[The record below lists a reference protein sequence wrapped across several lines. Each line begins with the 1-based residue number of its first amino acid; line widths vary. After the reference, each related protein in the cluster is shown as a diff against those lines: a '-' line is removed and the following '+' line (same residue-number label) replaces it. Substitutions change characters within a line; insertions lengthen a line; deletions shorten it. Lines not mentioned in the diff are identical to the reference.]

1 MARKGAELG
10 GKLLVKILL
19 RWGSLRAVPSLLCSP
34 RHRDFTNVP
43 LEGECLHLGSPPLSI
58 SGDTDTFCNSDV
70 MLMNLAMEGF
80 RLLFNNNKE
89 VLIPEVFFLF
99 VFFFPRDLIPDNRGG
114 VEAS

>member
-1 MARKGAELG
+1 MGIAEGRPFPPVL
-10 GKLLVKILL
+10 
-19 RWGSLRAVPSLLCSP
+19 PSASGFHERP
-34 RHRDFTNVP
+34 AGM
-43 LEGECLHLGSPPLSI
+43 GECLHLGSPPLSI

-89 VLIPEVFFLF
+89 VLIQEVFFLF
-99 VFFFPRDLIPDNRGG
+99 VFFFPRDLIRDNRGG

>member
-1 MARKGAELG
+1 M
-10 GKLLVKILL
+10 LVKILL
-19 RWGSLRAVPSLLCSP
+19 RWGSLSAVPSLLCSP
-34 RHRDFTNVP
+34 RDRDFRNVP

-89 VLIPEVFFLF
+89 VLIPEVFFVF
-99 VFFFPRDLIPDNRGG
+99 VFFFSQGLNSR
-114 VEAS
+114 